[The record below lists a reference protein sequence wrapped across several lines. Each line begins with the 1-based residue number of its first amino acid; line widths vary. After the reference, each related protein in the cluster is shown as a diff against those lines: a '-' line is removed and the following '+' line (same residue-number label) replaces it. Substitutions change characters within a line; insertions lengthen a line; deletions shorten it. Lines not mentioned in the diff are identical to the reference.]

1 MSSIKDGLWFIMIK
15 YEVFIDEDDLR
26 MIEELRSRGI
36 SINNIFRNAI
46 ISNYA
51 YRCRDLMDRLEI
63 VKEQY
68 E

>member
-1 MSSIKDGLWFIMIK
+1 MIK
-15 YEVFIDEDDLR
+15 YEVFIEEDDLR
-26 MIEELRSRGI
+26 MIEELISRGVSI
-36 SINNIFRNAI
+36 SIIFRNAI
-46 ISNYA
+46 FSNYT

>member
-1 MSSIKDGLWFIMIK
+1 MIK
-15 YEVFIDEDDLR
+15 YEVFIEEDDLK
-26 MIEELRSRGI
+26 MIEELASCGV
-36 SINNIFRNAI
+36 SINDIFRSAI
-46 ISNYA
+46 FSNYA

>member
-1 MSSIKDGLWFIMIK
+1 MIK
-15 YEVFIDEDDLR
+15 YEVFIEEDDLR
-26 MIEELRSRGI
+26 MIEELSSCGV
-36 SINNIFRNAI
+36 SVNDIFRNAI
-46 ISNYA
+46 FSNYA